1 MSRKKIQSVRDFPLP
16 TVSKQLKSFLDTVNY
31 LRDFIRNHSTIV
43 KQLHDLMTNY
53 DRTRKIVWTP
63 EMTAAYEEMKLQ
75 VSKWTSMHF

>member
-1 MSRKKIQSVRDFPLP
+1 MSRKKIQSVRDFPLS